1 MYRNSRKTLNLSF
14 IFFCGHTRYFFEN
27 DVEVFYVVEA
37 AKQSDLLVGK
47 AAADQELLRAFDPFG
62 ICIYGRCT
70 SVRLIKQLVEIGA
83 ADIRRFTYLFP

>member
-1 MYRNSRKTLNLSF
+1 MMAYFCKKMYLNSRKALNLSL

-47 AAADQELLRAFDPFG
+47 AAADQELFCAFDAFG
-62 ICIYGRCT
+62 IRIYGRCA
-70 SVRLIKQLVEIGA
+70 SICLIK
-83 ADIRRFTYLFP
+83 